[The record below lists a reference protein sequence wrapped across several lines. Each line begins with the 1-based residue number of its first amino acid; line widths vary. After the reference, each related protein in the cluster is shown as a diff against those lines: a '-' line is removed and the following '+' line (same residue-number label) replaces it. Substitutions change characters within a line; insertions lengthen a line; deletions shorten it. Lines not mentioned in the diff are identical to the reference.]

1 MSLQEER
8 EESKMAANVESMF
21 YTRKAPW
28 HGLGVRVEEAPES
41 KEALIQAGDTVEAS
55 KRHRGRENSF
65 RNEEVQTIK

>member
-28 HGLGVRVEEAPES
+28 HGLGVRVEEVLERVW
-41 KEALIQAGDTVEAS
+41 KT
-55 KRHRGRENSF
+55 F
-65 RNEEVQTIK
+65 